1 MAKRAHCST
10 RRLEFESQHHGTK
23 LQAVN
28 DAGGSTE
35 TSLDRAPRP
44 CLDLKISLNNIVKDF
59 PCAVLV

>member
-10 RRLEFESQHHGTK
+10 RGLEFDSQHHVTK

-44 CLDLKISLNNIVKDF
+44 YLDLKIRLHVIVKYF
-59 PCAVLV
+59 PCAILV